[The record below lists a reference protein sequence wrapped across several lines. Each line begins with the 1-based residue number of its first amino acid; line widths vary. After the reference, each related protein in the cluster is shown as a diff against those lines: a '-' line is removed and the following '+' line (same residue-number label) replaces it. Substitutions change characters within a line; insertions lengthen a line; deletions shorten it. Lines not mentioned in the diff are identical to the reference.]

1 MEVHKGS
8 IHFSPSDQFS
18 HSVVSESL
26 RPHEPQHVRPPCPSP
41 TARVH
46 PNPCL
51 LSQ

>member
-8 IHFSPSDQFS
+8 IRFSPSDQFS

-26 RPHEPQHVRPPCPSP
+26 RPHEPQHTRPPCPSP
-41 TARVH
+41 TAGVH